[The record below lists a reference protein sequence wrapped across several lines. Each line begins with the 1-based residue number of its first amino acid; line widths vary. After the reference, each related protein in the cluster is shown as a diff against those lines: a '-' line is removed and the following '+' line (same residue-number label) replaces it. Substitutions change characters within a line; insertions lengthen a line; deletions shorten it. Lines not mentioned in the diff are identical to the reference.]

1 MNISVVLIGLGL
13 VIFFSHIFTVFF
25 EKTRIPNVMLLMLIG
40 ILIGP
45 ILKIVLPSDLG
56 EFGSVF
62 TSIALISILFESG
75 TSLNLSMLKSSI
87 TKATIMTVLNFVL
100 SLGIGYI
107 LGKYLLHINTLHS
120 LFLGA
125 ALGGTS
131 SAVVIPMIS
140 QLKPG
145 EKSGT
150 ILYLESAISDIFC
163 LVVALALMG
172 GIETGEISIM
182 GIIKHMG
189 VSMLFAIFMGIVF
202 GVAWFLVLRKFLSTM
217 KNSMFTTF
225 ALAFIIYGLAE
236 SMGLNGGLAILAFG
250 ITVGNVGHVSFIQSF
265 IYEEESVEL
274 RDTEKNFYGEI
285 VFILQTYFF
294 VYIGMS
300 MQLNNM
306 LHILVGLVFVA
317 LSFSGRIATVGLI
330 NRGEF
335 ERRDTR
341 LMRTLG
347 PKGLVA
353 AVLASLPLQRAMSAT
368 GGVMPIGLD
377 MEAEEMMRSAL
388 AIQNVAYSV
397 VLISIVICSLMVIF
411 GERRCNKL

>member
-1 MNISVVLIGLGL
+1 
-13 VIFFSHIFTVFF
+13 
-25 EKTRIPNVMLLMLIG
+25 
-40 ILIGP
+40 
-45 ILKIVLPSDLG
+45 
-56 EFGSVF
+56 
-62 TSIALISILFESG
+62 
-75 TSLNLSMLKSSI
+75 
-87 TKATIMTVLNFVL
+87 
-100 SLGIGYI
+100 
-107 LGKYLLHINTLHS
+107 
-120 LFLGA
+120 
-125 ALGGTS
+125 
-131 SAVVIPMIS
+131 
-140 QLKPG
+140 
-145 EKSGT
+145 
-150 ILYLESAISDIFC
+150 
-163 LVVALALMG
+163 
-172 GIETGEISIM
+172 
-182 GIIKHMG
+182 MG